1 MRVIGLAVVLVVMF
15 LAPLAA
21 EAQSAGKTARI
32 GILRFG
38 PVESPEEQ
46 ARQSTGLFWQAM
58 KDLGWVYGQNI
69 VVDRRYGES
78 LDQLRAAAADLV
90 RLKVD
95 VLLCTSAGFAK
106 LLQLETRTIPIVVV
120 GSGGDL
126 VAAGLVANLARPGGN
141 LTGVQIRNDDLVPKR
156 LEFLKALVP
165 NLSRVAFLQEDVF
178 TRSVVPQIVAQYEE
192 QAATAART
200 LGLKIHRVIVHRADE
215 LPAAFRDMTDTR
227 DQGLLVLTTPFIN
240 VHLKEIVALAA
251 KHGIVAVYEHEGF
264 VRAGGLMS
272 YGGNTRE
279 YRRRS
284 AALVDKILRGAKPGD
299 LPIEQPTKFDLVIN
313 MKTAKALRLPIPQTF
328 LLQADKVI
336 E

>member
-126 VAAGLVANLARPGGN
+126 VAAGLVVNLARPGGN
-141 LTGVQIRNDDLVPKR
+141 LTGVQVRNDDLVPKR

-165 NLSRVAFLQEDVF
+165 NLSRVAYLRQDV
-178 TRSVVPQIVAQYEE
+178 TTSVIIPELVALYEQ
-192 QAATAART
+192 QAAAAAHT
-200 LGLKIHRVIVHRADE
+200 LGLKIHRVIVHRPDE
-215 LPAAFRDMTDTR
+215 FPAAFRDMTNTR
-227 DQGLLVLTTPFIN
+227 DQGLMILGSPFFDQHQI
-240 VHLKEIVALAA
+240 KEIVALAA
-251 KHGIVAVYEHEGF
+251 QHSIVAIY
-264 VRAGGLMS
+264 
-272 YGGNTRE
+272 
-279 YRRRS
+279 
-284 AALVDKILRGAKPGD
+284 
-299 LPIEQPTKFDLVIN
+299 
-313 MKTAKALRLPIPQTF
+313 
-328 LLQADKVI
+328 
-336 E
+336 